1 MKDSPL
7 VSVCLITYNHK
18 EYIVQAIESVLM
30 QKTSFGWE
38 LIVADDYSTDGTR
51 DILLEYQKQY
61 PELITLILQEHNV
74 GPAKNWMTLM
84 EKPRTKYIAYFEG
97 DDYWT
102 DPLKLQK
109 QVNVLEK
116 NDELAIA
123 AHGSYKLTD
132 KLSLVESPF
141 KTDTIWSTKDILINN
156 WYIMS
161 ASLMFRKSMMALWPD
176 WIAEIS
182 HGDLALILVTSLN
195 GNGFYSPEPM
205 SVYRITKSGAMAK
218 FTLEDSKKYILLMD
232 HFNKMSGYKFDR
244 EISAIKEKSRK
255 DILQQYLRQNQR
267 ANIVSRKYWQNII
280 QSLKWAKPGELPYV
294 VRRIITDRKLK

>member
-123 AHGSYKLTD
+123 AHGS
-132 KLSLVESPF
+132 
-141 KTDTIWSTKDILINN
+141 
-156 WYIMS
+156 
-161 ASLMFRKSMMALWPD
+161 
-176 WIAEIS
+176 
-182 HGDLALILVTSLN
+182 
-195 GNGFYSPEPM
+195 
-205 SVYRITKSGAMAK
+205 
-218 FTLEDSKKYILLMD
+218 
-232 HFNKMSGYKFDR
+232 
-244 EISAIKEKSRK
+244 
-255 DILQQYLRQNQR
+255 
-267 ANIVSRKYWQNII
+267 
-280 QSLKWAKPGELPYV
+280 
-294 VRRIITDRKLK
+294 